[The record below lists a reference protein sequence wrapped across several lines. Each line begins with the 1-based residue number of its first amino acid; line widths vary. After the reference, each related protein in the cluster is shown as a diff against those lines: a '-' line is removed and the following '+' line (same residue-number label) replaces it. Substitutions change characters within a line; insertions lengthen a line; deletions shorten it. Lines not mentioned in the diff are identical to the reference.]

1 MTWCSLAVLG
11 VTSLTV
17 ALTSNLAFVNP
28 ETTAARPL
36 ADASVAEL
44 QSISQF
50 REGIAPVR
58 DRLVTTLF
66 LVALFHVIVITGV
79 TFVGPL
85 GKPKGDAPTLEVL
98 LLTDNSPSREANP
111 DAVYLAQRSQ
121 KGNGNTQKRERA
133 ANPADSPLAAM
144 NEGTAEGNALDFAQ
158 ALAGTASVEVVS
170 SRAERSALAYQNGTE
185 LPTRSNDSPL
195 ALSPTPPN
203 PIATSLIDDELK
215 LRGKDSREA
224 FITPDTQESRLAPY
238 LDSWKRKIER
248 IGTLNYPLQARQ
260 FNNRNP
266 VVEVVIAANG
276 KLKSAVIQQSSG
288 DPAVDQAALNIL
300 RRAAPFDPF
309 PAKLKRDYDQ
319 LRFAYEWQFL

>member
-1 MTWCSLAVLG
+1 MSLHSASP
-11 VTSLTV
+11 T
-17 ALTSNLAFVNP
+17 
-28 ETTAARPL
+28 RPL
-36 ADASVAEL
+36 LDAAAAEMQAISL
-44 QSISQF
+44 Q
-50 REGIAPVR
+50 REGVAPVR

-66 LVALFHVIVITGV
+66 LVALLHVIVVTGV

-121 KGNGNTQKRERA
+121 VGNGNTQKRERA
-133 ANPADSPLAAM
+133 ANPADSPMAAM

-158 ALAGTASVEVVS
+158 ALAGKASVEVVA
-170 SRAERSALAYQNGTE
+170 SRAERSALAYQSGTE
-185 LPTRSNDSPL
+185 LPTHSNDSPL

-215 LRGKDSREA
+215 LRGKNSREA
-224 FITPDTQESRLAPY
+224 FITPDTRESRLAPY
-238 LDSWKRKIER
+238 LDSWKRKIEKV
-248 IGTLNYPLQARQ
+248 GTLNYPLEARNR

-266 VVEVVIAANG
+266 VVEVVIGANG
-276 KLKSAVIQQSSG
+276 ALKSAVIQQSSG
-288 DPAVDQAALNIL
+288 DAAVDQAALNIL

>member
-1 MTWCSLAVLG
+1 MNR
-11 VTSLTV
+11 TS
-17 ALTSNLAFVNP
+17 ALSQ
-28 ETTAARPL
+28 RPL
-36 ADASVAEL
+36 ADAAAAEL
-44 QSISQF
+44 QSISQL
-50 REGIAPVR
+50 REGVAPVR

-111 DAVYLAQRSQ
+111 NAVYLAQRSQ
-121 KGNGNTQKRERA
+121 VGNGNTQKRERA

-158 ALAGTASVEVVS
+158 ALSGTAAVEVVS
-170 SRAERSALAYQNGTE
+170 SRAERSALAFQNGTE
-185 LPTRSNDSPL
+185 LPTSSNDSPL

-238 LDSWKRKIER
+238 LDSWKRKIEKV
-248 IGTLNYPLQARQ
+248 GTLNYPMQARNR
-260 FNNRNP
+260 FDSRNP
-266 VVEVVIAANG
+266 VVEVVIGSNG
-276 KLKSAVIQQSSG
+276 ALKSAVIQQSSG
-288 DPAVDQAALNIL
+288 DAVVDQAALNIL

-309 PAKLKRDYDQ
+309 PARLKRDYDQ

>member
-1 MTWCSLAVLG
+1 VNSP
-11 VTSLTV
+11 S
-17 ALTSNLAFVNP
+17 ALSQ
-28 ETTAARPL
+28 RPL
-36 ADASVAEL
+36 ADAAAAEL
-44 QSISQF
+44 QSIGSL
-50 REGIAPVR
+50 REGVAPVK

-66 LVALFHVIVITGV
+66 LVAMFHVIVITGV

-98 LLTDNSPSREANP
+98 LLTDNNPSREANSN
-111 DAVYLAQRSQ
+111 AVYLAQRTQ
-121 KGNGNTQKRERA
+121 VGNGNTQKRERA

-158 ALAGTASVEVVS
+158 ALSGTAFFSIRPELS
-170 SRAERSALAYQNGTE
+170 TLAFQNGTE
-185 LPTRSNDSPL
+185 LPASSNDSPL

-215 LRGKDSREA
+215 LRGKASREA

-248 IGTLNYPLQARQ
+248 VGTLNYPLQARQ

-266 VVEVVIAANG
+266 VVEVVIGANG
-276 KLKSAVIQQSSG
+276 ALKSAVIQQSSG

-309 PAKLKRDYDQ
+309 PARLKRDYDQ